1 MTMKAMRI
9 DYPEPK
15 VSLSFAGIAGVLLL
29 FGLLYYVGF
38 RTALPAPLQFL
49 HVSPLGLAKAVHG
62 GAFLGFLPNFIHVA
76 AFSLLTCALLRPG
89 VASALLASVAWA
101 GVDALWEFSCADHQA
116 WLHRAGDLIGV
127 QRVPACTYDIRDI
140 VASFAGAAVATGIAW
155 LVLKR
160 YSDPY
165 STA

>member
-1 MTMKAMRI
+1 MRMG
-9 DYPEPK
+9 YPESRI
-15 VSLSFAGIAGVLLL
+15 SLSFAGIAGALLL

-38 RTALPAPLQFL
+38 RTALPAPLQYL
-49 HVSPLGLAKAVHG
+49 HVRPLGLAEAVHG

-89 VASALLASVAWA
+89 VASALLASSAWA

-116 WLHRAGDLIGV
+116 WLHRAGELIGV
-127 QRVPACTYDIRDI
+127 QRVPACTYDNWDI
-140 VASFAGAAVATGIAW
+140 VASIAGAAAATGIAW

-160 YSDPY
+160 NTSPY